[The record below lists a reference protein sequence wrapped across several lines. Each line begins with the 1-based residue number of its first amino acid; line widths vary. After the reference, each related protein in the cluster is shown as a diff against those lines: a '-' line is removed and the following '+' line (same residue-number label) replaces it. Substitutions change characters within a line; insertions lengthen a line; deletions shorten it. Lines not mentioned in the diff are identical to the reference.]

1 MKPSIAVIGGGA
13 AGFFSSIS
21 IAENSQYKVVLL
33 EKSSNLLSKLKI
45 SGGGRCNVTHHLFDP
60 VEFSKRYPR
69 GSRELQYAFQKFG
82 SQDTVDWF
90 QKHGVKLKAESD
102 GRMFPVTDRS
112 ETIIECLVGEAKR
125 NHVDILIDQD
135 ITSIRKQESGSFQIE
150 WKNGDRKEFHSLVL
164 ATGSSRQVWK
174 WLQAMGH
181 RIVEPVPSIFT
192 FKIQDPRLMDMSG
205 VTVPNV
211 GLNLPQFKIKSQGP
225 LLVTHWGL
233 SGPAILR
240 LSAWAARELFESGY
254 KADLTINF
262 LPDYSLIEVR
272 DLFTKWKKQNPK
284 KTIGSIPSFIPFP
297 KRYWENL
304 LNVLSIPKEKLWSNV
319 GSADCNRLADE
330 LGNANFSIEGRGE
343 FKEEFVTAGGIH
355 RKDVNF
361 STMESKIIPG
371 LYFAGEILDVDGI
384 TGGFNFQN
392 AWTTAWIAAESIN
405 KTNPIQV

>member
-1 MKPSIAVIGGGA
+1 MPSIAVIGGGA

-21 IAENSQYKVVLL
+21 IANNSKYKVVLL

-45 SGGGRCNVTHHLFDP
+45 SGGGRCNVTHHLFNP

-90 QKHGVKLKAESD
+90 QKHGVELKAESD

-112 ETIIECLVGEAKR
+112 ETIIECLVWEAKR
-125 NHVDILIDQD
+125 NHVDILTDQD
-135 ITSIRKQESGSFQIE
+135 VISIRKQESGNFQIE
-150 WKNGDRKEFHSLVL
+150 WKNGDRREFHSLVL

-174 WLQAMGH
+174 WLEAMGH

-192 FKIQDPRLMDMSG
+192 FKIQDPRLIDMSG

-262 LPDYSLIEVR
+262 LPEYNLIEIR
-272 DLFTKWKKQNPK
+272 DLFAKWKKDHPK
-284 KTIGSIPSFIPFP
+284 KTIGSIPSFILFP

-319 GSADCNRLADE
+319 GSAESNRLADE
-330 LGNANFSIEGRGE
+330 LGNANFSIQGKGE

-361 STMESKIIPG
+361 STMESKIVPG